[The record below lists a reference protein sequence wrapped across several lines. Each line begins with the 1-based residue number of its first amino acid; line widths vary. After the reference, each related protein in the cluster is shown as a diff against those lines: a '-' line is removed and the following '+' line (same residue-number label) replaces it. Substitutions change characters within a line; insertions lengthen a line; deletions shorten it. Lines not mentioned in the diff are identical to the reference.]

1 MNAKRAGP
9 KANAD
14 VFEAIAHPARR
25 RIVQR
30 LSRGPAPVHELVRG
44 AGMTQQAVSKHLR
57 VLSDAGVAIAERQ
70 GQENVYCLVPAQ
82 LMKVRAWL
90 DSFWNEK
97 LVALKTIAEEE

>member
-1 MNAKRAGP
+1 MSRASAKS
-9 KANAD
+9 D

-57 VLSDAGVAIAERQ
+57 VLSEAGVAVSERQ
-70 GQENVYCLVPAQ
+70 GQENIYYLVPAQ

-90 DSFWNEK
+90 DSFWSEK
-97 LVALKTIAEEE
+97 LQTLKTIAEEE